1 MQVTTVGLD
10 TPGRYA
16 EKIRQRGDMMADF
29 DSTQWLI
36 FIAGTFVSVIS
47 GSILILAL
55 YFRFINR
62 DDIDNTDESNGPE
75 LAVSRRRP
83 HTYR

>member
-1 MQVTTVGLD
+1 
-10 TPGRYA
+10 
-16 EKIRQRGDMMADF
+16 MADF

-83 HTYR
+83 QTYR

>member
-1 MQVTTVGLD
+1 
-10 TPGRYA
+10 
-16 EKIRQRGDMMADF
+16 
-29 DSTQWLI
+29 
-36 FIAGTFVSVIS
+36 VIS

-83 HTYR
+83 QTYR